1 MNEPIRL
8 NNIYYE
14 YDDAA
19 ILKDAEQDLSTLL
32 GLLQEYPTMV
42 IELSSHTDAR
52 GNDDYNK
59 RLSQRRANSAKNW
72 ITAKGIDPSRIKAI
86 GFGEAKILNRC
97 KNGVNCTDDEHRF
110 NRRTEFRI
118 LEGPQTITIK
128 KEIFKGVKPPEKQGG
143 DGGSASLDNVPD
155 LRKKGTPVLK
165 WDNPFHDFGVVQKGN
180 DAIHEFGFVNTGDG
194 DLLIEIATACECT
207 DLDYPVR
214 PIKPGERG
222 AVRATFHSK
231 EKTGET
237 EITINVIANTNPII
251 AESRFRA
258 FVKE

>member
-1 MNEPIRL
+1 L

-19 ILKDAEQDLSTLL
+19 ILKDAEQDLGTLL

-97 KNGVNCTDDEHRF
+97 KNGITCTDDEHRF

-128 KEIFKGVKPPEKQGG
+128 KEIFKGIKPPDKQGG
-143 DGGSASLDNVPD
+143 DGGSASLENVPAIH
-155 LRKKGTPVLK
+155 KKGTPVLK

-180 DAIHEFGFVNTGDG
+180 DAIHDFGFVNSGDG

-207 DLDYPVR
+207 DLDYTSR

-222 AVRATFHSK
+222 TIRATFHSK

-237 EITINVIANTNPII
+237 EITINIIANTNPII
-251 AESRFRA
+251 VESRFRA